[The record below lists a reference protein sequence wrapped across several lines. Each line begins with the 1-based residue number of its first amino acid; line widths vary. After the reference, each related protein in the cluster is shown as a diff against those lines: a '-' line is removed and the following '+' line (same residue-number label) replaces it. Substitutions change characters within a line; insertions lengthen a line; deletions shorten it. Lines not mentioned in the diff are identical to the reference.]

1 MDKKQILCFPI
12 FKKTDLK
19 AGFKCFGIFEIIKS
33 DTHLKI
39 TFPVLAPEKYFAGNN
54 DFKA

>member
-12 FKKTDLK
+12 FKKTDIK

-39 TFPVLAPEKYFAGNN
+39 TFPVLVPEK
-54 DFKA
+54 